1 MFLKAA
7 MNACTQQKVGVRMCD
22 IGLILLKILR
32 PWVKQEDTCL
42 NVEKLVSGTE
52 KEKSE
57 ILEALTK
64 HSTVTIP
71 TLGS

>member
-1 MFLKAA
+1 

-32 PWVKQEDTCL
+32 PWVKQEHEFVDSCL